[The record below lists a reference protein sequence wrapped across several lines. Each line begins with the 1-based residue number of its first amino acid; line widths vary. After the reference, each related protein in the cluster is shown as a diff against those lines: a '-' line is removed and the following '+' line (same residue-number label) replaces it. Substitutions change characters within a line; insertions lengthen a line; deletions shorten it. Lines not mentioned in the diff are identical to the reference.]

1 MQQITVKE
9 VRGPLG
15 KGEKKFWAI
24 KDPQG
29 GEFTAFDASIAKL
42 TPGSIIE
49 AEIEVKG
56 KYVNITKWTLIEAG
70 PAVTQQGGGGGTG
83 GQYKRDTEG
92 IRFEYELKAY
102 LQAIER
108 ASIEAQTA
116 YNGLIKVLELITI
129 SPAAEKLIEKLAPGI
144 LKKTLAYAES
154 RLDIAMA
161 SKPPQS
167 PKAPLET
174 EKAGG
179 TSPGKAEKPPKTDF
193 KNVGE
198 LLTWA
203 LEQGINRT
211 KFLEI
216 TQTTEATLPKLNL
229 LDAKQALDEYLKE
242 YQKFENGLNE
252 SGGAGVK

>member
-15 KGEKKFWAI
+15 KGERKFWAI

-29 GEFTAFDASIAKL
+29 GEFTAFDATIAQV

-56 KYVNITKWTLIEAG
+56 KYVNITKWTLVEAG
-70 PAVTQQGGGGGTG
+70 PAVTPNSGGGTG

-102 LQAIER
+102 LQGIER

-116 YNGLIKVLELITI
+116 YNGLIKVLELVAV
-129 SPAAEKLIEKLAPGI
+129 SPVTEKLIDKLCPGI
-144 LKKTLAYAES
+144 LKKALQYADS
-154 RLDIAMA
+154 RLDAAMA

-167 PKAPLET
+167 PQAPPETVKASGT
-174 EKAGG
+174 AKDKAKAQSG
-179 TSPGKAEKPPKTDF
+179 TGF

-203 LEQGINRT
+203 LQQGISRV
-211 KFLEI
+211 KFLEVVKAR
-216 TQTTEATLPKLNL
+216 EGDLPKLNL
-229 LDAKQALDEYLKE
+229 VDAKQALDDFLKE
-242 YQKFENGLNE
+242 QAEFEDDLNE
-252 SGGAGVK
+252 PGGAGVK

>member
-15 KGEKKFWAI
+15 KGGRKFWAI

-29 GEFTAFDASIAKL
+29 GEFTAFDSTIAKL
-42 TPGSIIE
+42 TPDSIIE

-56 KYVNITKWTLIEAG
+56 KYVNITKWTLVEAG
-70 PAVTQQGGGGGTG
+70 PAVTPNSGTG

-102 LQAIER
+102 LQGIER

-116 YNGLIKVLELITI
+116 YNGLIKVLELVSVSPIT
-129 SPAAEKLIEKLAPGI
+129 EKLIDKLCPGI
-144 LKKTLAYAES
+144 LKKALQYADS
-154 RLDIAMA
+154 RLDAAMA

-167 PKAPLET
+167 PQAPPETVKASDTPKGKV
-174 EKAGG
+174 KAQSD
-179 TSPGKAEKPPKTDF
+179 TSF

-203 LEQGINRT
+203 LQQGISRV
-211 KFLEI
+211 KFLEVVKAR
-216 TQTTEATLPKLNL
+216 EVDLPKLNL
-229 LDAKQALDEYLKE
+229 VDAKQALDDFLKE
-242 YQKFENGLNE
+242 QAKFEADLNE
-252 SGGAGVK
+252 PGGAGVK

>member
-1 MQQITVKE
+1 MQQIIVRE

-15 KGEKKFWAI
+15 KGEKKFYAI
-24 KDPQG
+24 KDDKG
-29 GEFTAFDASIAKL
+29 GEFTTFDPSVSKL

-49 AEIEVKG
+49 AEIKVEG
-56 KYVNITKWTLIEAG
+56 KYVNIQEWKLIEAG
-70 PAVTQQGGGGGTG
+70 PANAQPGAG

-102 LQAIER
+102 LQGIER

-116 YNGLIKVLELITI
+116 YNGLIKVLELVSI
-129 SPAAEKLIEKLAPGI
+129 SPTTEKFIHKLAPGI
-144 LKKTLAYAES
+144 LQKALAYAES
-154 RLDIAMA
+154 RLDAAMA

-167 PKAPLET
+167 PKAPPET
-174 EKAGG
+174 QKASATPKGKEKGQ
-179 TSPGKAEKPPKTDF
+179 SPEGF

-203 LEQGINRT
+203 LQQGISRI

-216 TQTTEATLPKLNL
+216 TGATEADIAKLNL
-229 LDAKQALDEYLKE
+229 VDAKQALDDYLLFRVE
-242 YQKFENGLNE
+242 GDPNE
-252 SGGAGVK
+252 PGGAGVK

>member
-70 PAVTQQGGGGGTG
+70 PAVTQQGAGGGT
-83 GQYKRDTEG
+83 YKRDTEG

-129 SPAAEKLIEKLAPGI
+129 SPAAEKLVEKLAPGI
-144 LKKTLAYAES
+144 LKKALAYAES

-167 PKAPLET
+167 PKAPPET

-179 TSPGKAEKPPKTDF
+179 TSPGKAEKPSKTDF

-242 YQKFENGLNE
+242 YQEFENGLNE
-252 SGGAGVK
+252 PGGAGVK